1 MNQNWDAE
9 KYSENFSFVHNYGN
23 DVMALVNIENAST
36 ILDLGCGN
44 GVLTNQFAEKGL
56 STIGI
61 DSSEEMLEIARRNYP
76 EIEFI
81 LSDATHFTLRKP
93 VDIVFSNAVFHW
105 IDKSKQLDM
114 MKCVYHALNVGGQFV
129 FEMGGFGNNKLI
141 HSALL
146 TAFEEAGYEYKMP
159 FYFPSIGEYSPLLEQ
174 AGFKVRYAVLFDRPT
189 ELKGNNGLLDWIM
202 MFVKNTFKEIDES
215 DRSKIIEK
223 AIKLLQADLYKNGVW
238 FADYVRLRM
247 KAVKE

>member
-1 MNQNWDAE
+1 M
-9 KYSENFSFVHNYGN
+9 
-23 DVMALVNIENAST
+23 LCASR
-36 ILDLGCGN
+36 DF
-44 GVLTNQFAEKGL
+44 FAEKGL

-61 DSSEEMLEIARRNYP
+61 DSSEEMLKIARRNYP

-174 AGFKVRYAVLFDRPT
+174 AGFKDLCINYSVSC
-189 ELKGNNGLLDWIM
+189 G
-202 MFVKNTFKEIDES
+202 
-215 DRSKIIEK
+215 KI
-223 AIKLLQADLYKNGVW
+223 V
-238 FADYVRLRM
+238 
-247 KAVKE
+247 